1 MEEEIAALKQKTAPL
16 KANNSGLSGWDK
28 NPYFVVLSL
37 LVEPEE
43 EKAKLLIRTLR
54 PSRAER
60 GAPLRGYKRK
70 RLPTAACIKWWK
82 PANNC
87 LTL

>member
-28 NPYFVVLSL
+28 NPYFMVLSL

-60 GAPLRGYKRK
+60 GLPSAAISEKGYQRQPV
-70 RLPTAACIKWWK
+70 LNGGNQPTIV
-82 PANNC
+82 
-87 LTL
+87 